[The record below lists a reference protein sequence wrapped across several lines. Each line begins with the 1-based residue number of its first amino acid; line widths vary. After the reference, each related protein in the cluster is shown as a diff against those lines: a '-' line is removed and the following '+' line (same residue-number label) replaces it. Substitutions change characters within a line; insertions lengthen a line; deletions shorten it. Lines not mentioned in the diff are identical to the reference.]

1 MRAQAAAWLR
11 RGSKDPTFCPSL
23 LQVLQ
28 GDNRLVARTPAP
40 VRFRR
45 SVYHPDLSA
54 LLLQTGHGFSAL
66 RSPPWQASYGGIGP
80 EGHVLFSPL
89 LSVQHQLQT
98 GGASTGSGHF
108 ALAAQPAA
116 GGEQAK
122 AAALPLGE
130 GAAGLRE
137 AIATRV
143 PELLELVPPAEWVR
157 DEDAPACQAEDCDSA
172 FGLFRRR
179 HHCRACGGVF
189 CASCSSHTLRLEQ
202 GPTRV
207 TRRRAPPLARQH
219 RVCDECFAAATLQ

>member
-1 MRAQAAAWLR
+1 MSARWLE
-11 RGSKDPTFCPSL
+11 GPNSLPLSSL

-89 LSVQHQLQT
+89 PPVQHQLLT
-98 GGASTGSGHF
+98 GGASSGGTGSGHF

-130 GAAGLRE
+130 GAAGVRE
-137 AIATRV
+137 ALGARV

-157 DEDAPACQAEDCDSA
+157 DEDAPACQAEDCDST

-207 TRRRAPPLARQH
+207 ARRRAPPLARQH